1 MAEFISAIVGLLA
14 AGAKVSG
21 SIYTLIDTLKDAPN
35 EFLAL
40 SNEVTDFQLIL
51 SRVIEVRESG
61 ELSVEDERPDGG
73 FDILI
78 ERGKKIL
85 QDVENLVQEVIKQ
98 HKSEGSQV
106 NRIKWL
112 RRAKK
117 AKKLKNSL
125 QAQKSSLCSWIIVVM
140 LYVCSNGTKITLKTN
155 NAIQEV

>member
-78 ERGKKIL
+78 ERGKKTL
-85 QDVENLVQEVIKQ
+85 QDV
-98 HKSEGSQV
+98 V

-140 LYVCSNGTKITLKTN
+140 CSNGTKITLKLTMQSGSL
-155 NAIQEV
+155 AQGSALRWMICE